1 MSQFDQTST
10 RITAT
15 GNVTTQRTRL
25 HSIFFVGAASA
36 GRITL
41 RNGSAS
47 GTILFD
53 IDIPAGSGAS
63 AIPVYLGEEGGV
75 VFPNGIHCF
84 TLGTTAATLFYTF

>member
-15 GNVTTQRTRL
+15 GAVTTGRARL
-25 HSIFFVGAASA
+25 HSVYFVGAASA

-41 RNGSAS
+41 TDGDG
-47 GTILFD
+47 GTVRFD

-63 AIPVYLGEEGGV
+63 STPIYIGEESGI
-75 VFPNGIHCF
+75 VFRSSIWCS
-84 TLGTTAATLFYTF
+84 TIGTTAVTLFYTT